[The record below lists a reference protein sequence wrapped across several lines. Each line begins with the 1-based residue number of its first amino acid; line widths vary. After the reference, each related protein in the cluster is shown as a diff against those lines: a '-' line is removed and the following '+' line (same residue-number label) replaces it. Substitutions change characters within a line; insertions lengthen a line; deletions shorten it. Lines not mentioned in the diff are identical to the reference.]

1 MIIKVLE
8 ILRIIGT
15 GLGIFMAYYY
25 GKNPQEILSIMTPW
39 LLVSIAGLSAMEGLI
54 WGKKAAQATGYETG
68 SNYQKQSAFAF
79 LSMAIMSL
87 VVYFFSW
94 GAMANIAL
102 VLTFVLFL
110 FMSAIN
116 HGYHA
121 IVNKNLTWKNAIRP
135 LLTALLIAVFWY
147 PVTSI
152 LFN

>member
-8 ILRIIGT
+8 ILRITGT
-15 GLGIFMAYYY
+15 GLGIFLAYYY
-25 GKNPQEILSIMTPW
+25 GKNPEEILHIMTPW
-39 LLVSIAGLSAMEGLI
+39 LVVSIAGLSALEGLI
-54 WGKKAAQATGYETG
+54 WSKKAAEATGYETG

-79 LSMAIMSL
+79 LSMTVISL
-87 VVYFFSW
+87 IIYFSDW
-94 GAMANIAL
+94 GPIANITL

-116 HGYHA
+116 HGYQA
-121 IVNKNLTWKNAIRP
+121 IVKKNLTWKNAIRP

-152 LFN
+152 LFH